1 MKNKD
6 SYKSK
11 IHQYMESKS
20 YDLQDQIDKKEAEV
34 LQILKSDNKNWPRIL
49 QLAEEANICINEW
62 ALLDELIGLD
72 KKKIAKELA
81 DQDLAAKK
89 LAENVSPI

>member
-20 YDLQDQIDKKEAEV
+20 YDLQDQIDQKEAEV
-34 LQILKSDNKNWPRIL
+34 LQILKSDTKNWPRI
-49 QLAEEANICINEW
+49 QELAEQANVLANEW

-72 KKKIAKELA
+72 KKKIDKELA

-89 LAENVSPI
+89 LAENESPI